1 MNEWINGGFFC
12 FSNEIFKY
20 LIGNLALENE
30 PMSKLVD
37 VSQLMA
43 FKHEGF
49 WYAMDTY
56 REFIELNEIY
66 DRGELPWILEK

>member
-1 MNEWINGGFFC
+1 
-12 FSNEIFKY
+12 
-20 LIGNLALENE
+20 
-30 PMSKLVD
+30 MSKLVD